1 MSMQDPVSDMLTR
14 IRNAH
19 HRSKPR
25 VSMPSSK
32 LKISLANVLKTEGY
46 INSFD
51 VDGTDKEMLTLHLK
65 YFDGQPVISE
75 IERYSKPSLR
85 RYSSCG
91 NLARV
96 RNGLGVAIISTS
108 QGVMTDRAARS
119 AGVGGEIICTVF

>member
-1 MSMQDPVSDMLTR
+1 MTMTDPVADMLTR
-14 IRNAH
+14 IRNANTAMH
-19 HRSKPR
+19 DD
-25 VSMPSSK
+25 VAMPSSK

-91 NLARV
+91 DLPRV

-119 AGVGGEIICTVF
+119 AGVGGEIICTVE

>member
-32 LKISLANVLKTEGY
+32 LKTSLASVLKTEGY
-46 INSFD
+46 IESFD
-51 VDGTDKEMLTLHLK
+51 VNEATKATLTLHLK

-91 NLARV
+91 DLPHV

-108 QGVMTDRAARS
+108 QGVMTDRAARA
-119 AGVGGEIICTVF
+119 AGIGGEIICTVF